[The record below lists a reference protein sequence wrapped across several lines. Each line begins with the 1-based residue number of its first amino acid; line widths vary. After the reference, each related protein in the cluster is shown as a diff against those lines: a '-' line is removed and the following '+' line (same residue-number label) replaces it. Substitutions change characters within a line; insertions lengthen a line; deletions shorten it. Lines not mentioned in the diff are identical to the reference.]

1 METNIGCQLKQFK
14 SICNHIDRRQFAL
27 DDGKLLSDKESE
39 DSLEEPDVSKE
50 EEASEEDRVLTLNIS
65 NYLDFV

>member
-1 METNIGCQLKQFK
+1 MESNIGCQLKQFK

-50 EEASEEDRVLTLNIS
+50 EEASEEDRVLTVNIS